1 MSWLN
6 GLAEEKDILNQVQ
19 ALEFTSDKPAPGF
32 WHNFGGALADSS
44 ELGSISGWNSLKS
57 SFVQLAGT
65 EFASTL
71 ATGFGAGYTPGFDQ
85 ELHAEQAAKGADELA
100 DEIGQDTASA
110 AKALRPNATTTGMA
124 GQLLSGLAEVVPR
137 YAIASVA
144 GGPVV
149 GAFAAGA
156 PQGYT
161 ATQVAKSEGIDDSTA
176 IGQGLIEGAATTIGA
191 LIPGA
196 RIFKSIPG
204 DLAAITGANVGL
216 GMAGRGAT
224 AALLESNGYTAQA
237 AQYRAFDKTAMLADG
252 LLGLVFGGI
261 GRAGDIRSAIGR
273 RPTTDQINAAL
284 TERNAQHFDVDTAP
298 GAPINPRSA
307 VAHQKAL
314 TQAADQ
320 LNRGEPVSIPD
331 DLEGAAFVRKDPAGP
346 INDGLRAVAD
356 DVARADARA
365 VGDDFAARVGRA
377 AEYDDAGAPVFR
389 DGTAYPLSE
398 VSRFFDQFVATRQA
412 KDGALMPDVLFQVGR
427 VDDATA
433 QGLRDYLSGFN
444 ENLREARISARV
456 IKHIQ
461 DSRPSIVRDVLDRL
475 ERGVLQADEVLPNQ
489 KDPKRVM
496 LVLRDTDAQGSQA
509 RHQSTVIELSANGKG
524 VDVVSAMT
532 MPDRT
537 LNKARAYKQELDMS
551 RTGGPLPPSSLGG
564 RETQQPHAAAASEDF
579 LAVERD
585 STSIDKPAAGTTAAD
600 PVVQVADE
608 IMARAEDIQL
618 PTGAIDA
625 DGNPV
630 TVSAKQMMAEAD
642 ADIVRADQDSKGF
655 AAAAACFLQR
665 GFK

>member
-6 GLAEEKDILNQVQ
+6 GLAEEKDILNQAQ
-19 ALEFTSDKPAPGF
+19 ALEFTSEKLAPGF
-32 WHNFGGALADSS
+32 FTGALDVVGPNLERGFLEGASAIESGFSSLWQSGLEGAAGLLLPEPKFGGKVSVTD
-44 ELGSISGWNSLKS
+44 
-57 SFVQLAGT
+57 
-65 EFASTL
+65 
-71 ATGFGAGYTPGFDQ
+71 
-85 ELHAEQAAKGADELA
+85 AEQSSQETL
-100 DEIGQDTASA
+100 GQGVGEAVID
-110 AKALRPNATTTGMA
+110 LRPDPTSVGMA
-124 GQLLSGLAEVVPR
+124 GQIIGEAAAILPR
-137 YAIASVA
+137 TAAA
-144 GGPVV
+144 TLMGGPLA
-149 GAFAAGA
+149 GAVAAGA
-156 PQGYT
+156 PAGYSGKQVAMAEGVDEST
-161 ATQVAKSEGIDDSTA
+161 ATLKGVID
-176 IGQGLIEGAATTIGA
+176 ATTVGIGA
-191 LIPGA
+191 LLPVA
-196 RIFKSIPG
+196 KFVKPVLG
-204 DLAAITGANVGL
+204 DLGIAVGANVAL
-216 GMAGRGAT
+216 GAAGRGLT
-224 AALLESNGYTAQA
+224 GELLEGGGYAAQA
-237 AQYRAFDKTAMLADG
+237 EQYKAMDATGLATDAILGAAF
-252 LLGLVFGGI
+252 FGI
-261 GRAGDIRSAIGR
+261 GRASMR
-273 RPTTDQINAAL
+273 RPNTQQVQAAL
-284 TERNAQHFDVDTAP
+284 TENNARHFDVETAP
-298 GAPINPRSA
+298 GLPADPRTA
-307 VAHQKAL
+307 AAHQKAL

-398 VSRFFDQFVATRQA
+398 VSRFFDQFVAARQA
-412 KDGALMPDVLFQVGR
+412 KDGTPMPDVLFQVGR

-532 MPDRT
+532 MPERT

-551 RTGGPLPPSSLGG
+551 RTGGPLPPSSLGS

-585 STSIDKPAAGTTAAD
+585 SASIDKPAAGTTAAD

-608 IMARAEDIQL
+608 IMARADDIQL